1 VDKANVPEYDVS
13 AILYLSDGK
22 SENVFPPGATSV
34 NHDASKARGVQAEFS
49 GGTLVFLDD
58 DDESRRRGEDD
69 PPFASTVCVG
79 ITPRR
84 GRLVVFASGEENV
97 HAVSVVETGAR
108 ATLNLWLTADARVG
122 ADEHVFDRELW
133 RGDEAEALDALDA
146 LEAEAS

>member
-1 VDKANVPEYDVS
+1 MDKANVPEYDVS

-34 NHDASKARGVQAEFS
+34 NHDASGARGVQAEFS

-133 RGDEAEALDALDA
+133 RGDEAEALDALQR
-146 LEAEAS
+146 L